1 MFSGKNLKEVI
12 FVLVN
17 IPHQK
22 RLPSILVIVSK
33 TLTVIVIFTKM
44 LIVDVIVT
52 ISFMIVI
59 ILIVAKCLALNLS
72 CLLNEIYFHKFLN
85 I

>member
-1 MFSGKNLKEVI
+1 MYVFREELEGGHLCPCQHSSPEEVA
-12 FVLVN
+12 FY
-17 IPHQK
+17 PCHC
-22 RLPSILVIVSK
+22 
-33 TLTVIVIFTKM
+33 IFTKM